1 MCPFARQVIREQTKF
16 LLKWG
21 LHKDGKA
28 PAFLKRLLGSIDLNL
43 SDGAKTMGGAETLYA
58 VVPADWEPDDQPEQW
73 QGMLNDIKK
82 NVSEANSQ
90 NRDAI
95 GRLSK
100 SSNAMDAK
108 MAKSSEL
115 NALDA
120 KVAKGSDLNALEVKM
135 ESRMDQM
142 DSKLEDMHAI
152 LTLLASKQ

>member
-1 MCPFARQVIREQTKF
+1 MCPFARQVIREQTIF

-21 LHKDGKA
+21 LHKDGNA

-43 SDGAKTMGGAETLYA
+43 SDGVKGSWEAETLYA

-115 NALDA
+115 NALEA
-120 KVAKGSDLNALEVKM
+120 KM